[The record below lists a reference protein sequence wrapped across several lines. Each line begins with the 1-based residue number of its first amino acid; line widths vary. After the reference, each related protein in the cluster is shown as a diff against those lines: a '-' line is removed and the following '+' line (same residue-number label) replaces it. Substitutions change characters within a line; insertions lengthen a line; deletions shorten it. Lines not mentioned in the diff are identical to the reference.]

1 VAVTLLI
8 KAPSLFNAPQ
18 SEHTRSGG
26 SHHHGYL
33 RRLAVTPNQAMN
45 SQQVADLFV
54 EQRVLQPSQVEDV
67 LQEANL
73 NGKNIEQ
80 ALVDS
85 GFVDERGF
93 YQVIADAIG
102 TDFIDLSENEIAPE
116 IVRLIPAGLARLH
129 QALPIAAQD
138 DTLSVALVD
147 PLDLRAAEDLRFAL
161 GKDVH
166 VVVAPT
172 QQVEDRIK
180 LYYGTDSSNID
191 EVLKQLGET
200 GELLAI
206 RGSDDSASTVEAE
219 ANTTPIIRFVDLI
232 LFQAIQDRAS
242 DIHFEPFENEF
253 KIRYRVDGALYE
265 MAPPPR
271 HLALPVI
278 SRVKVMANMNIA
290 ERRLPQDGRI
300 QKNIAGRSVDLRVST
315 LPTQFGE
322 SVVLRVLDRST
333 VNLDLEALGLPHYI
347 HDYLIEI
354 IHRPNGIFIVTGPT
368 GSGKTTTLYSCLRRI
383 NTIDS
388 KLVTAEEPVE
398 YDLDGIVQVPV
409 NEAIGLTFAR
419 ALRAFLRQDP
429 DRIMV
434 GETRDLETAQISI
447 QASLTGHLVFT
458 TLHTNDAPGAITRLI
473 DMGVEPFLI
482 SSTLEAVLGQRL
494 LRSIC
499 PQCRTTYQPSQPL
512 LAQLG
517 LSRRDIGDR
526 NFHYGKGCDACNQ
539 TGYKGRKG
547 IYELLK
553 ITDPLRELINE
564 RAPTVRLKE
573 KAIEL
578 GMVTLRQDGLRSI
591 FAGNTTIE
599 EVLKYT

>member
-1 VAVTLLI
+1 
-8 KAPSLFNAPQ
+8 
-18 SEHTRSGG
+18 
-26 SHHHGYL
+26 
-33 RRLAVTPNQAMN
+33 M
-45 SQQVADLFV
+45 
-54 EQRVLQPSQVEDV
+54 
-67 LQEANL
+67 
-73 NGKNIEQ
+73 
-80 ALVDS
+80 
-85 GFVDERGF
+85 
-93 YQVIADAIG
+93 
-102 TDFIDLSENEIAPE
+102 
-116 IVRLIPAGLARLH
+116 
-129 QALPIAAQD
+129 
-138 DTLSVALVD
+138 
-147 PLDLRAAEDLRFAL
+147 RAAEDLRFAL

-172 QQVEDRIK
+172 DQIEGRIER
-180 LYYGTDSSNID
+180 YYGSDSSSMEDI
-191 EVLKQLGET
+191 LKQLGEA
-200 GELLAI
+200 GELLAL
-206 RGSDDSASTVEAE
+206 RGTDDTSAVEAE
-219 ANTTPIIRFVDLI
+219 ANATPIIRFVDLI

-333 VNLDLEALGLPHYI
+333 VNLDLEALGLPDYI
-347 HDYLIEI
+347 HAYIIEI
-354 IHRPNGIFIVTGPT
+354 INRPNGIFIVTGPT
-368 GSGKTTTLYSCLRRI
+368 GSGKTTTLYSCLRKI

-388 KLVTAEEPVE
+388 KLLTAEEPVE
-398 YDLDGIVQVPV
+398 YDLEGIVQVPV

-458 TLHTNDAPGAITRLI
+458 TLHTNDAPGAVTRLI

-499 PQCRTTYQPSQPL
+499 PQCRIAYQPSETM

-517 LSRRDIGDR
+517 LARRDIGEKS
-526 NFHYGKGCDACNQ
+526 FYYGKGCDACNQ

-547 IYELLK
+547 IYELMK

-564 RAPTVRLKE
+564 RAPSVTLKA

-591 FAGNTTIE
+591 FAGDTTIE